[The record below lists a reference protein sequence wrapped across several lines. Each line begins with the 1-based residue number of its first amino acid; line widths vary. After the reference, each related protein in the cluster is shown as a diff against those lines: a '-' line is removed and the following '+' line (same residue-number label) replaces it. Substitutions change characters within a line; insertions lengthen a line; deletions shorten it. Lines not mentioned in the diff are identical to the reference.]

1 MTDRSAMT
9 EQVVV
14 DSLVLLGSN
23 DKRKPNQKNELQFQM
38 IELLHRHS
46 SNLGIHFIVEEAVV
60 VELRPLHHTT
70 SQRPSA
76 LT

>member
-1 MTDRSAMT
+1 MT

-23 DKRKPNQKNELQFQM
+23 DKGKPNQKNELQFQM
-38 IELLHRHS
+38 IELLHGHS
-46 SNLGIHFIVEEAVV
+46 SDLGVHFVVEEAVV

-70 SQRPSA
+70 SQGEQEQ
-76 LT
+76 T